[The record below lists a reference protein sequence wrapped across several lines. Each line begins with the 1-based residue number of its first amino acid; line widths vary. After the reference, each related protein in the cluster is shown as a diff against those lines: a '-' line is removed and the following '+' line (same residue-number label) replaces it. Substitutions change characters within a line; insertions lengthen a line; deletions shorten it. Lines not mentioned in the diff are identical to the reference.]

1 MSINNDKIL
10 KKFLNQIINCDVI
23 VELGANIG
31 SITKQ
36 LVKHEK
42 PIHAFEPEP
51 VAFKKLSLIKS
62 KNLKIYN
69 KAAWIENGESVLFR
83 HNDWEKSK
91 SHTSSTLNRTK
102 SNVDSRNTI
111 LCETIDIADFIKS
124 LNGNVLIKMDVE
136 GSEYEIINHLLDKK
150 VFKKI
155 NMIFCE
161 FHPNKIKNG
170 YVKHLILKIRLFCSG
185 QSKKI
190 TNWF

>member
-1 MSINNDKIL
+1 MSKNNNKTI
-10 KKFLNQIINCDVI
+10 KKFFNQITYCDVI
-23 VELGANIG
+23 VELGANVG

-36 LVKHEK
+36 LINYKK
-42 PIHAFEPEP
+42 PIYAFEPEP
-51 VAFKKLSLIKS
+51 EAFKKLSLIKS

-124 LNGNVLIKMDVE
+124 LNGNVLMKIDVE

-161 FHPNKIKNG
+161 FHPNKIKKG
-170 YVKHLILKIRLFCSG
+170 FFKHLILKFRLFISG
-185 QSKKI
+185 KLFIVK
-190 TNWF
+190 NWF